1 MRWII
6 LALAF
11 GVVGSQQLQYEP
23 FFNPKKVYLYQYQG
37 VILTG
42 LPEKGLTKG
51 GLKLTSKV
59 EIRAKGQRT
68 YVLKILSPEIQEF
81 SGSWPDEEF
90 IPSWKLT
97 RKLTPQLT
105 QPVEFEY
112 NRGRVGNL
120 FAPRGISEN
129 ILNIHRGI
137 LNMFQISIKRNQNI
151 YELQE
156 NGLEGVCH
164 TSYTIQEDKKAKH
177 IIITKSKDLNACE
190 EKISE
195 SKGSDYSQ
203 RCKTCQMK
211 GKNLRSVSTYTYILT
226 SAEQGAEVAEVVSKE
241 SHQFTP
247 FNELDGAASTD
258 SRQHLSLLELKN
270 ESLPMPSNSMEK
282 RGGLKFQF
290 SNELMQMPMQFVKPS
305 YSDSKVTKMLEELVQ
320 KNKVKAHPD
329 APQMFLHLSQ
339 LLHSA
344 NLANLQNLWE
354 KNANKQSSRQ
364 WILDSISITATQ
376 DAIRFIQ
383 NKIEQDKL
391 SQFEAAQALFFV
403 LHSIKPDCHGVD
415 NATELLSSSYMNK
428 NPFLRKITLL
438 SYGSLVQKYC
448 SRVQVCPD
456 QAIKPIHDLVVE
468 AGNRGHEEE
477 IILGLKAIGNAGQP
491 ASLKRIQK
499 LLPGFSSSA
508 NGVSNRVQ
516 MEAVMALRNIGKKEP
531 HKVQNIAM
539 QLLMNK
545 KNRAQMRIRAF
556 IVLMETKPSMA
567 LVATVTDSLI
577 RDTNLHLTSF
587 AYSYMKSL
595 SGTLVPEQHSLAAV
609 FNVAVKRLSQKCDT
623 LSYQYSKGIHFGLFS
638 DRFLAG
644 IDTNLYLLKK
654 LDGILPT
661 SAIANFRY
669 YGLGAL
675 MDSLEVG
682 IQVEG
687 IQQALSK
694 SKPAFWKGPKK
705 NSMEQ
710 ILKKVSDWKSMP
722 AIKPLVSVYIKLFG
736 QEITFVELNQN
747 DIQEIM
753 KMISNQGKLDGLFR
767 KFINTLQRGIS
778 IKCTKSLL
786 VSELRHLV
794 PTSLGLPLELAFY
807 YTTVSAV
814 QAHAKATFTPPLSNT
829 TLSHVLNRTIHLES
843 QLTASSVKDVK
854 GIMGINSPMIQT
866 GVEIQLKIS
875 TVIPL
880 NFTAR
885 ISYKKRNIKIESP
898 PLQQEIQLFSVSTQA
913 FAYSRNVEEPARKNI
928 FPLLPSEESVLRIKA
943 LRLAKN
949 STVNRKVMDKVLP
962 LAIVP
967 GSVCSAEELPDTL
980 SQSVYRICTTAKT
993 FGFEVCYDA
1002 SAENSDFP
1010 TNSPLY
1016 EMIGK
1021 KALDITIRP
1030 VPTDVP
1036 IKKFQIELQM
1046 DESLT
1051 RVNHRLMRSNWT
1063 HADSSEKMQAEGKLV
1078 LLKLRKILQP
1088 KRQHQQ
1094 ERREHKYT
1102 LSSSMSSSQ
1111 TSSRSSRR
1119 RSEQDKVEYSRTRG
1133 IHSLKSGSRDKKHGS
1148 RDRRGK
1154 HKLEEH
1160 SKPRHYSTSSSQSS
1174 SRMRSSKEHYNKH
1187 LRNYGMH
1194 SPVNRQEPKR
1204 NKYGRHQKLGQE
1216 RRHDTPGRRVPSEDE
1231 HHTTVHLSSSSS
1243 PGLSKERL
1251 SRHSSFRKSRGHR
1264 VSSSAS
1270 ALNSGHRRVS
1280 TQSPL
1285 YQGSTKRC
1293 HSSSCRG
1300 EKFGRPSIR
1309 NSSLSST
1316 DSLSLSSSVTSSAQS
1331 EEGHGDLVRDSSSTS
1346 SSSSEPS
1353 SSVSSSAESKR
1364 QHSRQT
1370 AHGQSSSSVRGDS
1383 TTDSSSARS
1392 DTVDAWPTSTYQTG
1406 SERMCK
1412 NGRCI
1417 YTKRKTFS
1425 ATTHKTKEHHF
1436 VWISDSKP
1444 WKESQNKQL
1453 RSFETSFDTTMSFS
1467 SSASSSSSNS
1477 LEQSTFLGGLMPPI
1491 LTLFTRAITTDNEE
1505 KGYQTRF
1512 FADNLMDIRLWQVVV
1527 DEIQDGG
1534 KWKVCINAELPYDR
1548 LALGTLRWGQ
1558 DCQDYKIAG
1567 KASMGHVKIHP
1578 AVLLKAKWGRLPQ
1591 SLKDTA
1597 QVIGDQLAR
1606 ILFLMGFSQRH
1617 IKGTPRQISAILA
1630 ATSQRTFDI
1639 MIKDSKH
1646 VYSRTALLIPASLP
1660 FDVKSP
1666 SKQPK
1671 GFHFLP
1677 YLPVMF
1683 SSTST
1688 AECTVVQDMVTPFSE
1703 NSFKYKMPEGCSHIL
1718 VQDCTSDMKF
1728 VVLITRYAE
1737 SLTLQMNLH
1746 YSIIKIES
1754 TTTGDL
1760 QLTIDENKV
1769 PIESLPV
1776 SLKSLSIEQTDNGLK
1791 IKDPELG
1798 LESLFFDGKMI
1809 KVATMPSIIGTTCGL
1824 CGQGSIQG
1832 SNEYQQPNRRKTKE
1846 VLKFTHSWLI
1856 PRERCND
1863 TCKLIKQHVKLDEP
1877 VKILG
1882 KDVQCYSTEPIV
1894 DCDRGCSRFK
1904 TVPINYSFHCIPIDS
1919 HTSPTDEQLKSATFA
1934 QKSEDVTIPFDVP
1947 VECSC
1952 SSECK

>member
-1 MRWII
+1 MGEII
-6 LALAF
+6 DNARSPAYAVLMINI
-11 GVVGSQQLQYEP
+11 SEP

-51 GLKLTSKV
+51 GLKLTSQV
-59 EIRAKGQRT
+59 EISAKGQST

-81 SGSWPDEEF
+81 SGSWPDEEL
-90 IPSWKLT
+90 IPSRKLT

-105 QPVEFEY
+105 QPVVFEY
-112 NRGRVGNL
+112 NQGRVGNL

-203 RCKTCQMK
+203 RCETCQMK

-226 SAEQGAEVAEVVSKE
+226 IAEQEAEVAEVVSKE

-270 ESLPMPSNSMEK
+270 ESLPMPINSMEK

-290 SNELMQMPMQFVKPS
+290 SNELMQMPMQLVKPS

-320 KNKVKAHPD
+320 KNQVKAHPD

-339 LLHSA
+339 LLRSA

-376 DAIRFIQ
+376 DAIRFIR

-391 SQFEAAQALFFV
+391 SQVEAAQALFFV

-415 NATELLSSSYMNK
+415 NATELLSSPYMNK
-428 NPFLRKITLL
+428 DPFLRKITLL

-456 QAIKPIHDLVVE
+456 QAIKPIHDFVVE

-508 NGVSNRVQ
+508 NSVSNRVQ
-516 MEAVMALRNIGKKEP
+516 MEAVMALRNIGKKER

-577 RDTNLHLTSF
+577 RDTNLHLASF

-609 FNVAVKRLSQKCDT
+609 FNIAVKRLSQKCDT

-654 LDGILPT
+654 FDGILPT

-722 AIKPLVSVYIKLFG
+722 AIKPLVSFYIKLFG

-786 VSELRHLV
+786 VSELRHMV

-829 TLSHVLNRTIHLES
+829 TLSHVLNRAIHLES

-866 GVEIQLKIS
+866 GVEVQLKTS

-898 PLQQEIQLFSVSTQA
+898 PLQQENQLFSFSTQA
-913 FAYSRNVEEPARKNI
+913 FAYSRNVEEPATKNI

-1016 EMIGK
+1016 EMISK
-1021 KALDITIRP
+1021 RALDITIRP
-1030 VPTDVP
+1030 VPTDIP
-1036 IKKFQIELQM
+1036 IKKLQIELQM

-1051 RVNHRLMRSNWT
+1051 RVNHLLMRSNWT
-1063 HADSSEKMQAEGKLV
+1063 NADSSEKMQAEGKLV
-1078 LLKLRKILQP
+1078 LLKLKKILQA
-1088 KRQHQQ
+1088 KKQHQQ

-1111 TSSRSSRR
+1111 TSSKSSRR
-1119 RSEQDKVEYSRTRG
+1119 RSEQDKVEFSRTRG

-1216 RRHDTPGRRVPSEDE
+1216 RRHDTPGQRVPSKDE
-1231 HHTTVHLSSSSS
+1231 HHTTVHLSSSSTS
-1243 PGLSKERL
+1243 GLSKERP
-1251 SRHSSFRKSRGHR
+1251 SRHSSFRKSKGYR

-1270 ALNSGHRRVS
+1270 ALNSG
-1280 TQSPL
+1280 
-1285 YQGSTKRC
+1285 
-1293 HSSSCRG
+1293 
-1300 EKFGRPSIR
+1300 
-1309 NSSLSST
+1309 N
-1316 DSLSLSSSVTSSAQS
+1316 
-1331 EEGHGDLVRDSSSTS
+1331 SSSTS
-1346 SSSSEPS
+1346 SSSSESS

-1364 QHSRQT
+1364 EHSRQT
-1370 AHGQSSSSVRGDS
+1370 PQGQSSSS
-1383 TTDSSSARS
+1383 
-1392 DTVDAWPTSTYQTG
+1392 
-1406 SERMCK
+1406 
-1412 NGRCI
+1412 
-1417 YTKRKTFS
+1417 
-1425 ATTHKTKEHHF
+1425 
-1436 VWISDSKP
+1436 
-1444 WKESQNKQL
+1444 SQNKQL
-1453 RSFETSFDTTMSFS
+1453 HSFETSFDTTMSFS

-1512 FADNLMDIRLWQVVV
+1512 FVDNLMDIRLWQVVV

-1534 KWKVCINAELPYDR
+1534 KWKVCVNAELPYDR

-1567 KASMGHVKIHP
+1567 KASMGHVRIHP
-1578 AVLLKAKWGRLPQ
+1578 AVLLKAKWGRMSQ

-1597 QVIGDQLAR
+1597 QLIGDQLAG

-1617 IKGTPRQISAILA
+1617 IKGTPHQISAILA

-1639 MIKDSKH
+1639 MIKDSKAQLFMA
-1646 VYSRTALLIPASLP
+1646 TMLL
-1660 FDVKSP
+1660 
-1666 SKQPK
+1666 
-1671 GFHFLP
+1671 
-1677 YLPVMF
+1677 
-1683 SSTST
+1683 
-1688 AECTVVQDMVTPFSE
+1688 AE
-1703 NSFKYKMPEGCSHIL
+1703 
-1718 VQDCTSDMKF
+1718 
-1728 VVLITRYAE
+1728 
-1737 SLTLQMNLH
+1737 
-1746 YSIIKIES
+1746 
-1754 TTTGDL
+1754 
-1760 QLTIDENKV
+1760 
-1769 PIESLPV
+1769 
-1776 SLKSLSIEQTDNGLK
+1776 SLSIERTDNGLK
-1791 IKDPELG
+1791 IKGPELG
-1798 LESLFFDGKMI
+1798 LESLFFDGKII
-1809 KVATMPSIIGTTCGL
+1809 KVAAMPSIFGTTCGL
-1824 CGQGSIQG
+1824 CGQG

-1846 VLKFTHSWLI
+1846 VLKFALSWLI
-1856 PRERCND
+1856 PSEHCND

-1894 DCDRGCSRFK
+1894 DCDRGCSRVK

-1919 HTSPTDEQLKSATFA
+1919 HASPTDEQLKSATFA